1 MSAEPVPVAQVGPRI
16 GEAAPGLSS
25 EARVP
30 TAVPRRYLGQLCKH
44 FEHKLPVALAENR
57 GRIEFPT
64 GVCQLD
70 AETEAL
76 VMRVTA
82 GDEAALARLEDAV
95 ARHLERFAFRDK
107 LEVHWVRTP

>member
-1 MSAEPVPVAQVGPRI
+1 MDAHPT
-16 GEAAPGLSS
+16 LSS

-30 TAVPRRYLGQLCKH
+30 TAAPRRYLGQLCKH
-44 FEHKLPVALAENR
+44 FQHKLPVTLAEDH

-70 AETEAL
+70 AEAEAL

-82 GDEAALARLEDAV
+82 DDEAALASLEDV
-95 ARHLERFAFRDK
+95 IARHLERFAFRDK
-107 LEVHWVRTP
+107 PEIRWARTS